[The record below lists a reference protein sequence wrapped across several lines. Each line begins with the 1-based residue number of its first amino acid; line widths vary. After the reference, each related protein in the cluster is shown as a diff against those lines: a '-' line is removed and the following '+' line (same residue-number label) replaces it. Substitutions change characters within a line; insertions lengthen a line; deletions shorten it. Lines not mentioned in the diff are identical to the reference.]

1 MPNISEVNITQLQA
15 ERAQVQQAY
24 EGYRRAG
31 LRLDMTR
38 GKPSSEQLDLSSGLL
53 DTVGSASFR
62 AADGTDTR
70 NYGGL
75 DGLPE
80 AKALFAE
87 LLQVAPEEL
96 IVGGN
101 SSLALMHTVVSSA
114 LLHGVPGGAGSWQ
127 SQGQVKFLCPVPGY
141 DRHFAVCEHLGIE
154 MIPVEMKDD
163 GPDMDAVEELAA
175 KDTHIKGMWAV
186 PKHGNPTGVT
196 FSDEVVRRLGK
207 LRPAALDFRLFW
219 DDAYT
224 VHHLD
229 DSPPSLL
236 NALEVC
242 KQADAPDR
250 VILFASTSK
259 ISFAGAG
266 VAVVGGSVDN
276 MAWLRAHLSKMTIG
290 PDKLNQLRHVRFF
303 KDLAGIHAHMKRH
316 AAILRP
322 KFELV
327 DRILTEDLE
336 GLGVARWN
344 RPKGGYFVN
353 FDTLDGCASR
363 VVALAQA
370 AGVKLTG
377 AGATFPYGRDPRERN
392 LRLAPTLP
400 PLEELEQALR
410 VFTLCVKLAS
420 LERLA

>member
-1 MPNISEVNITQLQA
+1 MPKISDVTVTELYAQ
-15 ERAQVQQAY
+15 RAALQQAY
-24 EGYRRAG
+24 QGYQGAG

-38 GKPSSEQLDLSSGLL
+38 GKPSSEQLDLSVGLL
-53 DTVGSASFR
+53 DAVGSDSFR
-62 AADGTDTR
+62 AADGGDTR

-80 AKALFAE
+80 AKTLFAD
-87 LLQVAPEEL
+87 LLEVSPDE
-96 IVGGN
+96 IVVGGN

-154 MIPVEMKDD
+154 MIPVEMKTD
-163 GPDMDAVEELAA
+163 GPDMDAVEELVAH
-175 KDTHIKGMWAV
+175 DTNIKGMWVV

-196 FSDEVVRRLGK
+196 FSDAVVQRLGK

-224 VHHLD
+224 VHHID
-229 DSPPSLL
+229 DDPPTLL
-236 NALEVC
+236 NALQVC
-242 KQADAPDR
+242 KEAAAPDR

-276 MAWLRAHLSKMTIG
+276 MAWLRGHLSKMTIG

-303 KDLAGIHAHMKRH
+303 KDAAGIRAHMQKH

-327 DRILTEDLE
+327 DRILTEDLD
-336 GLGVARWN
+336 GLGVAEWN
-344 RPKGGYFVN
+344 KPRGGYFVN
-353 FDTLDGCASR
+353 FNTLDGCASR
-363 VVALAQA
+363 VVTLAQA

-400 PLEELEQALR
+400 SLTDLEQALR